1 MLCGLA
7 LKRIELPPKH
17 FFFILKTRFFAHF
30 FTPKN
35 TLVIVAQIL
44 LYMMYIYLY
53 IILRYRKEIRFKR
66 TKRFLYPNAILL
78 RYVLIHQK
86 YSLTV
91 STLFL
96 FSYIDQNTRGKWMHS
111 R

>member
-7 LKRIELPPKH
+7 LMRIELPQSS
-17 FFFILKTRFFAHF
+17 FFQFSRLVFLQTF

-44 LYMMYIYLY
+44 LYAIYL
-53 IILRYRKEIRFKR
+53 ILRYRKEIRFKR

-78 RYVLIHQK
+78 RYVLIHK
-86 YSLTV
+86 IFSNRKHTIFI
-91 STLFL
+91 FL
-96 FSYIDQNTRGKWMHS
+96 H
-111 R
+111 